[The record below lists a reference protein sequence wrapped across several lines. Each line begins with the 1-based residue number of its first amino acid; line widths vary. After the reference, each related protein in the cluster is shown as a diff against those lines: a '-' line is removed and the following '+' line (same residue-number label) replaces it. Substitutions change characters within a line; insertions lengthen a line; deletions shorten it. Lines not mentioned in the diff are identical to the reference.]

1 MWVINLCAKV
11 FCSIQTVP
19 SILKAMGPSRLS
31 RVCIHVP
38 YSFPALCFFSL
49 SSCLSSLFPF
59 RAPLFYLSHIFSFSH
74 LAVVCGLGIKR
85 QSIETI
91 SNKDAWKHHGDSVA
105 DCALQSLALIFIP
118 SPLSWEGKQEPENL
132 LQRKI
137 WVWQQRGR
145 VLLHFITLRRLFSHC
160 PRRAVSGHGLWG
172 LGFWHTP
179 RSTAPVWSPLL
190 LFPSLPLHRGQ
201 LCRGV
206 WAQQILFFLS
216 MVSIRKVSQRCFCV
230 SRLIRKCSWV
240 FTPSPFHTAMKRRK
254 FLLASPARH
263 FDINLHSNDSL

>member
-19 SILKAMGPSRLS
+19 SILKVMGPSCLS
-31 RVCIHVP
+31 RVCVHVP

-74 LAVVCGLGIKR
+74 FAVVCGLSIKR
-85 QSIETI
+85 QSIDTI
-91 SNKDAWKHHGDSVA
+91 SNKDAWKHHGDSEA

-132 LQRKI
+132 LQRKM

-145 VLLHFITLRRLFSHC
+145 VLLHFITLRRTVFSLPKMCCLRTCFVRTGFLTHPKENSTC
-160 PRRAVSGHGLWG
+160 VISSSALSLPPVTLWSVVQRSLGTANLILSFHGLY
-172 LGFWHTP
+172 
-179 RSTAPVWSPLL
+179 
-190 LFPSLPLHRGQ
+190 
-201 LCRGV
+201 
-206 WAQQILFFLS
+206 
-216 MVSIRKVSQRCFCV
+216 
-230 SRLIRKCSWV
+230 
-240 FTPSPFHTAMKRRK
+240 
-254 FLLASPARH
+254 
-263 FDINLHSNDSL
+263 